1 MALRLWV
8 YCNKIPGPIG
18 LLATS
23 VNIAGPVLGHLV
35 AVVQLSAAATTTSI
49 GDFNKTP
56 AMGFPSPCVSQGP
69 YGHPVLRSHI
79 GLLEG
84 CNSILGLY

>member
-8 YCNKIPGPIG
+8 YYNKIPGPIG

-35 AVVQLSAAATTTSI
+35 VVATSI

-56 AMGFPSPCVSQGP
+56 AIGFPSPCVSQGP